1 MSKNKDI
8 IVVSGLPRSG
18 TSMMMQMLRAGGI
31 TLITD
36 EKRPADEHNPYGYF
50 EFEKVKDLEQDNKW
64 LNDHQGKAIK
74 ILFHLLKFLPGN
86 LSYKIIFI
94 QRDLNNVLNSQNKML
109 QGYGKPLQD
118 KNIVNSIFEKAS
130 QEIEQWIKKQK
141 NMQVLFINYADVLNK
156 PDGNAEKLKTFLARG
171 LNTKKMT
178 TAVSP
183 NVSPK

>member
-8 IVVSGLPRSG
+8 IIVSGLPRSG

-31 TLITD
+31 DLITD
-36 EKRPADEHNPYGYF
+36 EKRPVDEHNPYGYF
-50 EFEKVKDLEQDNKW
+50 EFEKVKSLEHDNKW

-74 ILFHLLKFLPGN
+74 VLFHLLKFLPEN

-109 QGYGKPLQD
+109 QDYGKPLQENNMV
-118 KNIVNSIFEKAS
+118 KHIFEKALK
-130 QEIEQWIKKQK
+130 EIEQWIKKQK
-141 NMQVLFINYADVLNK
+141 NMQVLSINYADVINK
-156 PDGNAEKLKTFLARG
+156 PDGNADKLKTFLARR
-171 LNTKKMT
+171 LDTKKMT
-178 TAVSP
+178 TAISS